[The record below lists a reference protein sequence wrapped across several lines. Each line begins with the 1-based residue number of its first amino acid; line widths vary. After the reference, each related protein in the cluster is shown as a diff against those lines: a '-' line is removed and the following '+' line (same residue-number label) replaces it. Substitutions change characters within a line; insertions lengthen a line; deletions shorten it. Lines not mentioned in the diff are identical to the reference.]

1 MDLLY
6 CLSMGSIIDYFRHYF
21 KAYLLRVYP
30 CEHTRR
36 DLRLRKAEALSF
48 PKPRL
53 KVKSVMAV
61 RCDLK
66 SDLYHA
72 GVEFASK
79 SVFALLPDVV
89 PNQNAQAPVQAV
101 PSEPS
106 MISSGGL
113 STTVVS

>member
-1 MDLLY
+1 M
-6 CLSMGSIIDYFRHYF
+6 SAHARIIYT
-21 KAYLLRVYP
+21 VTT
-30 CEHTRR
+30 E
-36 DLRLRKAEALSF
+36 RLRKVEALSF

-66 SDLYHA
+66 SDLYRA
-72 GVEFASK
+72 GVEFANK
-79 SVFALLPDVV
+79 SVFTLLPDVV
-89 PNQNAQAPVQAV
+89 PNQKAQAPVQAV

>member
-1 MDLLY
+1 VSGARLTCDSLHPLK
-6 CLSMGSIIDYFRHYF
+6 SAEIAAQAS
-21 KAYLLRVYP
+21 AV
-30 CEHTRR
+30 
-36 DLRLRKAEALSF
+36 RLRKAEASSF

-66 SDLYHA
+66 SDLYRA
-72 GVEFASK
+72 GVEFANK